1 MYQKSKCFLQS
12 GASDRSLGFEDED
25 LGSSLG
31 WWATTVAT
39 YCPSRPV
46 GTTQI
51 LVFKTLRIIGRPE
64 YVAQSRPVSPSPRK
78 AKILKLNRRRYLANT
93 SMCSPSRRRDLSIVY
108 DVVRT
113 PRRNVAETFSGSRN
127 VIKCRLTPLL
137 HCLTLRTLAFG
148 WRGSRSVS
156 LGHYLHRLNPLLI
169 VLILSPPSISIP
181 VQ

>member
-1 MYQKSKCFLQS
+1 MGHYCSYLLPKQAGGNYPNSCFQNLANNRTPRAVQ
-12 GASDRSLGFEDED
+12 
-25 LGSSLG
+25 
-31 WWATTVAT
+31 
-39 YCPSRPV
+39 
-46 GTTQI
+46 
-51 LVFKTLRIIGRPE
+51 